1 MDGARIAIDHIAVTL
16 PGEAD
21 GIDRA
26 LEAALVERLSG
37 WRPDLA
43 GAGILALGD
52 LDLGSVTLTRRLDPP
67 ALAAVIADRLVERL
81 DDAVA
86 AAREQS

>member
-26 LEAALVERLSG
+26 LEAALV
-37 WRPDLA
+37 
-43 GAGILALGD
+43 
-52 LDLGSVTLTRRLDPP
+52 
-67 ALAAVIADRLVERL
+67 DRLVERL

-86 AAREQS
+86 AAREQT